1 MTLQPLETRTQH
13 LEERIAVL
21 ESELMELKQ
30 FLGQGRQGQTSGW
43 ESVLGAFANCPEFEE
58 MERLGREWRVAQQ
71 DSFEEIEG

>member
-30 FLGQGRQGQTSGW
+30 FLGQGGQAAGW
-43 ESVLGAFANCPEFEE
+43 ESVLGSFANCPEFDE